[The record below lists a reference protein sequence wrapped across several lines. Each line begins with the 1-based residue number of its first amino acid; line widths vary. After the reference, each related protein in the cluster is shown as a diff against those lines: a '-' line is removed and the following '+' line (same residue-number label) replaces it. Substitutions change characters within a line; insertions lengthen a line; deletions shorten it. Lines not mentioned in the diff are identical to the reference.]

1 MTSDADR
8 TLSTRLIS
16 RHPRDAARVIER
28 YPAPEG
34 AQLLGELPP
43 AESAPLVAAMEAGA
57 AAARVAQLDGPAAEA
72 LLGALPPDVAVDLLR
87 SLPAGERSELL
98 GSLSEA
104 ARVRLAALLEYADD
118 TAASLADPRAITL
131 PADASIADAL
141 EAVREA
147 TEGPRDYV
155 FVVEPPARLVGQLS
169 ASELIRRDPA
179 TRLAEAVEGSP
190 AALSANADIRS
201 VLSHLG
207 WQSRSAL
214 PVVDREGRFIGAI
227 SVAELQRQFQEPRRQ
242 RTGVSTAVSLG
253 ELYWLGLAGV
263 LDGLGSVASRSA
275 ASSSEQS

>member
-1 MTSDADR
+1 MAPPPRRCSALSRLTWPSICCGRFLPTSGRSCSGAFR
-8 TLSTRLIS
+8 R
-16 RHPRDAARVIER
+16 PRASVS
-28 YPAPEG
+28 PH
-34 AQLLGELPP
+34 
-43 AESAPLVAAMEAGA
+43 S
-57 AAARVAQLDGPAAEA
+57 
-72 LLGALPPDVAVDLLR
+72 
-87 SLPAGERSELL
+87 SN
-98 GSLSEA
+98 
-104 ARVRLAALLEYADD
+104 YADD

-147 TEGPRDYV
+147 TEGPREYV